1 MKIIIKI
8 QGYGGLVWLFQNNHL
23 ITQIFSYV
31 SMYSGAYH
39 FRNKK
44 FRTTKR
50 LPKSIELSGSHED

>member
-1 MKIIIKI
+1 MKIIIKTE
-8 QGYGGLVWLFQNNHL
+8 GYGGLMWLIQNNHY
-23 ITQIFSYV
+23 ITQIFSYD

-50 LPKSIELSGSHED
+50 LPKSRIIR